1 MAKKKQLKELP
12 LLKEIR
18 DFQQTSLLETD
29 GALDYKVGDY
39 IKDNL
44 KHSLR
49 PYQAQALY
57 ALNYTQT
64 RDKDY
69 KQLLFNMATG
79 SGKTDTMAAVILY
92 MYVEYGYQNF
102 LFVANTNAVISK
114 TKENFLNDNSPKYL
128 FNTPISIDG
137 QRIEIKSVNRFPV
150 IQEPGV
156 IYLKLTTI
164 QSLANELG
172 SARENGLTYE
182 ELEKNK
188 LVVLADEAHHFNAST
203 KSQKVEEKSWEI
215 LLNKIR
221 NSNPDNRQFEFT
233 ATIDIDKELIYEKY
247 KDKIVYKYDLDRFM
261 NDGYSKNVYRL
272 EAQNED
278 SVKMLNAVLLSQY
291 RKRIAR
297 REGIENFKP
306 VILFKSNRVA
316 NSTQAKDDFLK
327 MIDDLSAEKIADF
340 LAEQNSVNHSTTLRR
355 VYGYWMKQ
363 NFAETVVEL
372 KRDFKPLTIINVND
386 TAREGVLGDKNDFN
400 NLNTLEDVNNPL
412 RVIFAVA
419 KLTEGWDVLNLYDIV
434 RIGEQPVTTSQ
445 TNSEAQLIGRGARYN
460 PFMYKGERSYTR
472 RFDRSNPDLELLE
485 SLFYHTINDVKYIN
499 NLLKSFDKM
508 NLVSESDNDNDY
520 SVYTATVKDSFKKSK
535 AYKYGR
541 LWHNQLEDVPESAYN
556 NLGSYGFDRNVITI
570 DMNDSILEHSRN
582 QESKIGEA
590 SSREVIIADFSKSSD
605 LRLLKKAMSRDKF
618 FRFAELAKWIPNLKS
633 LNEFMV
639 SEKWL
644 GNLRINATVPY
655 NRLNSSQDNNFKLT
669 VVDRALSQVKSAI
682 KKNYL
687 KKRGTNRFE
696 SVPLKDVV
704 IDYTKRVSNNNTGM
718 QSIVKPEPMNKD
730 DWFVYDQA
738 IVDGLEKSL
747 IELVRGLVIELKKD
761 YEEVFLIRN
770 EETINKLKLYDFNSD
785 NSNEVSHYEGFMPD
799 FLLYLN
805 DGQVTY
811 QLFIEPKGEHL
822 IERDSWKERLLNKIK
837 PENIEFIGEDD
848 NARLYGVKFF
858 RYGKGNEVETSIKE
872 ILKQE

>member
-1 MAKKKQLKELP
+1 
-12 LLKEIR
+12 
-18 DFQQTSLLETD
+18 
-29 GALDYKVGDY
+29 
-39 IKDNL
+39 
-44 KHSLR
+44 
-49 PYQAQALY
+49 
-57 ALNYTQT
+57 
-64 RDKDY
+64 
-69 KQLLFNMATG
+69 
-79 SGKTDTMAAVILY
+79 
-92 MYVEYGYQNF
+92 
-102 LFVANTNAVISK
+102 
-114 TKENFLNDNSPKYL
+114 
-128 FNTPISIDG
+128 
-137 QRIEIKSVNRFPV
+137 
-150 IQEPGV
+150 
-156 IYLKLTTI
+156 
-164 QSLANELG
+164 
-172 SARENGLTYE
+172 
-182 ELEKNK
+182 
-188 LVVLADEAHHFNAST
+188 
-203 KSQKVEEKSWEI
+203 
-215 LLNKIR
+215 
-221 NSNPDNRQFEFT
+221 
-233 ATIDIDKELIYEKY
+233 
-247 KDKIVYKYDLDRFM
+247 
-261 NDGYSKNVYRL
+261 
-272 EAQNED
+272 
-278 SVKMLNAVLLSQY
+278 
-291 RKRIAR
+291 
-297 REGIENFKP
+297 
-306 VILFKSNRVA
+306 
-316 NSTQAKDDFLK
+316 
-327 MIDDLSAEKIADF
+327 
-340 LAEQNSVNHSTTLRR
+340 
-355 VYGYWMKQ
+355 MKQ

-372 KRDFKPLTIINVND
+372 KRDFKPLTTINVND

-520 SVYTATVKDSFKKSK
+520 TVYTAAVKDSFKKSK
-535 AYKYGR
+535 AYKYGK

-639 SEKWL
+639 SKKWL

-822 IERDSWKERLLNKIK
+822 IERDSWKGRLLNKIK
-837 PENIEFIGEDD
+837 PENIEFIGEND